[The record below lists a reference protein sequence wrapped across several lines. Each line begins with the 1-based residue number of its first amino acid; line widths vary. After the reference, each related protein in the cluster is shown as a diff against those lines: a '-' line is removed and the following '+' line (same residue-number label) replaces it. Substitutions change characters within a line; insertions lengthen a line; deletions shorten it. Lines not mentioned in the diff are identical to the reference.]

1 MDNCPECNNFDRE
14 YKKPRV
20 DQRPRWSIIRER
32 SDERRTPVHDWL
44 GGRVSKHDRLG
55 AEPCYVILREERFLP
70 MSKLSELLLLKFQ
83 MNTHTIEIRR
93 ENLFMIIL
101 ISLDG
106 AQEV

>member
-1 MDNCPECNNFDRE
+1 
-14 YKKPRV
+14 
-20 DQRPRWSIIRER
+20 
-32 SDERRTPVHDWL
+32 
-44 GGRVSKHDRLG
+44 
-55 AEPCYVILREERFLP
+55 

-93 ENLFMIIL
+93 ENIFMIIL